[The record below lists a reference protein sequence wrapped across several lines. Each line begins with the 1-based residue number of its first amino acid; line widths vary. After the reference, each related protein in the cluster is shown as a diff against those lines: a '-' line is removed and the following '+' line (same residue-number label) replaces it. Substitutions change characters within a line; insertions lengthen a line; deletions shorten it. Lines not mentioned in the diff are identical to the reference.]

1 MVICAISHKPKTT
14 PTINRKL
21 KPKNNH
27 KSASSY
33 FSRKM
38 RIFFATHRKKRTMI
52 WKSHVKALHSR
63 RQKPSRLGDWSFGRL
78 GDWSSSRLGSSPLGE
93 GDGGASSARDGGW
106 GWGLPF
112 IALACTTGIAPPP
125 CSTNR
130 KGTTLPQSGQRY
142 LEIPYFCTLM
152 RNTRPHS

>member
-1 MVICAISHKPKTT
+1 MVICAISHKPKITT
-14 PTINRKL
+14 TTNRKL

-33 FSRKM
+33 FSRKV
-38 RIFFATHRKKRTMI
+38 RIFFATHRKKRAMMP
-52 WKSHVKALHSR
+52 KSHMKAPHKR
-63 RQKPSRLGDWSFGRL
+63 RQKPSRLGDWSFGRLGDWSFGRL
-78 GDWSSSRLGSSPLGE
+78 GDWSSSRLGSSPFG
-93 GDGGASSARDGGW
+93 RGW

-142 LEIPYFCTLM
+142 LETPYFCTLM